1 MGYSLLERRR
11 VREEEYPLLLRVTLG
26 ADESS
31 AKLFLVEREGE
42 DSHEVSAAVA
52 QFIHLSDAECKSIL
66 RLFCEEEEREV
77 QLIQNKY
84 YFKRF
89 TNTANDIYNLLYCF
103 LLSFDRHRELKRR
116 IKKRMQELKVK
127 L

>member
-1 MGYSLLERRR
+1 MG
-11 VREEEYPLLLRVTLG
+11 P
-26 ADESS
+26 DESS

-52 QFIHLSDAECKSIL
+52 QFIHLSDAECNSIL

-77 QLIQNKY
+77 QLIMNKY
-84 YFKRF
+84 FYKFICQPL
-89 TNTANDIYNLLYCF
+89 DLLYYLLMFF
-103 LLSFDRHRELKRR
+103 LNRHRELKRR